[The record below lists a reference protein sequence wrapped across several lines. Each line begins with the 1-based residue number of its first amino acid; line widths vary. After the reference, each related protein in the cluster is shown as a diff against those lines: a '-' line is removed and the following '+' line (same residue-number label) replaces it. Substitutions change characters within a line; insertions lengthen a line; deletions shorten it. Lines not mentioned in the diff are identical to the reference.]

1 MKLQEAVEL
10 QKEALLKTL
19 QESIRIR
26 SVEDTPAE
34 DAPYGMGIRDC
45 LDHALQTAKELGF
58 SVVNLDNQM
67 GWCEYGEGEEMIA
80 VLGHLDVFF

>member
-1 MKLQEAVEL
+1 MKLKEAVEL

-19 QESIRIR
+19 QESIRRR

-45 LDHALQTAKELGF
+45 LDHTELVMKQDYIFRVIELAIQAEREAEKVGF
-58 SVVNLDNQM
+58 KR
-67 GWCEYGEGEEMIA
+67 
-80 VLGHLDVFF
+80 

>member
-10 QKEALLKTL
+10 QKEALLKNTAGKHPNT
-19 QESIRIR
+19 QCGRY
-26 SVEDTPAE
+26 TGG

-58 SVVNLDNQM
+58 SVVNLDNRWA
-67 GWCEYGEGEEMIA
+67 GAIW
-80 VLGHLDVFF
+80 